1 MSPRAIAVIHREA
14 MMAEGIAA
22 GLARYAALVP
32 VAVGTTAEE
41 GDRLGDRAEAVALDG
56 QIPGADRVA
65 ERLSQRGVRVVMI
78 GDDGQEVRSC
88 VSTGS
93 PIASLAQALAPEAVE
108 GSRSLVGLTKRE
120 GEVLGLA
127 AQGFAAK
134 QVARQLGISPKTVE
148 QHKTRIFTK
157 LGVPNQAAAVAVLT
171 RSENGWDTW
180 NRSTT

>member
-1 MSPRAIAVIHREA
+1 MSPRAIAVLHREA

-56 QIPGADRVA
+56 RLPGADRVA

-78 GDDGQEVRSC
+78 GDNGQDVRSC

-93 PIASLAQALAPEAVE
+93 PIASLAQALAPGAID
-108 GSRSLVGLTKRE
+108 GSRSLEGLTRRE
-120 GEVLGLA
+120 REVLGLA

-157 LGVPNQAAAVAVLT
+157 LGVPNQAAAVAVLA

-180 NRSTT
+180 SRSTT

>member
-1 MSPRAIAVIHREA
+1 MSPRAIAVLHREA

-41 GDRLGDRAEAVALDG
+41 GERLGGRAEAVALDG
-56 QIPGADRVA
+56 RLPGADRVA
-65 ERLSQRGVRVVMI
+65 KRLSRSGVKVVLI
-78 GDDGQEVRSC
+78 GETGKDVRPC
-88 VSTGS
+88 VSTES
-93 PIASLAQALAPEAVE
+93 PISSLARALAPDAID
-108 GSRSLVGLTKRE
+108 GSRSLTGLTRRE
-120 GEVLGLA
+120 REVLELA
-127 AQGFAAK
+127 AQGLAAK

-157 LGVPNQAAAVAVLT
+157 LGVPNQAAAVAVLA

-180 NRSTT
+180 SRSNT